1 MSGRGRSQRDRGGG
15 RGRGGR
21 EGGRGRGGR
30 GRGGRGRG
38 GGGFVVVGNM
48 VVVGDIPADARPVNT
63 NNRGG
68 NGEPV
73 SPWKNSR
80 AKAQLAEM
88 LKDRTSNV
96 RTISVDAV
104 WESNPLFR
112 QYPWPR
118 FKQNFKSLKKKI
130 DDEAAAIAFDQRSY
144 EHEQEKFPRN
154 ATTMRGQP
162 FWNGHPAESLMEA
175 DVKQGI
181 ISGMKPKAVRQSRPE
196 YQEFDLPCGIIST
209 KKKRNKLKNHTGK

>member
-1 MSGRGRSQRDRGGG
+1 
-15 RGRGGR
+15 
-21 EGGRGRGGR
+21 
-30 GRGGRGRG
+30 
-38 GGGFVVVGNM
+38 M

-196 YQEFDLPCGIIST
+196 YQEFDLPTLRNHIYKEKT
-209 KKKRNKLKNHTGK
+209 KQTQKPYWQMKRNKKGQPQHEAAVAEQRGETNE